1 MHLKWPTF
9 NPLTQVIV
17 EENIQAHLLDSHK
30 EKYSMNWASDV
41 VNQDIV
47 AGLFTGMASFYI
59 H

>member
-1 MHLKWPTF
+1 MK
-9 NPLTQVIV
+9 
-17 EENIQAHLLDSHK
+17 ESIQAHLLDSHK

-59 H
+59 HWLGS